1 MNLERKYFLHP
12 FNTIRNKFYAE
23 LFRSNYYKRLVQKN
37 LKKALNFQ
45 YKSAH
50 YENLNWSNPQ
60 TLDAKIMWLEAMT
73 DTAIWSKLTDKY
85 EVRKYVSSK
94 GYEENLVKC
103 YGVWDNV
110 NEIDYESFPSKFVIK
125 CTHDSGST
133 HIVKDK
139 SKADFNEIN
148 TALEKKL
155 HTIMGYTTC
164 EPHYFRIKP
173 RIIAEELLEDEENQL
188 SSSIIDYKIWCFN
201 GIPHVALLCYDRY
214 NDANG
219 AGHSTA
225 TFDLYNLDPWQP
237 KREFLVK
244 CEPTPNYKF
253 IPKPI
258 CLENMLNMA
267 KDLTKGFPVV
277 RADFYIIK
285 DKPYFGELTFTPAG
299 GLNYSYSDLAQTK
312 MGKMIKL

>member
-23 LFRSNYYKRLVQKN
+23 LFRSNYYKELIQNN
-37 LKKALNFQ
+37 LKKALNLQ

-50 YENLNWSNPQ
+50 YENLDWKTPQ

-73 DTAIWSKLTDKY
+73 DTTIWSKLTDKY

-103 YGVWDNV
+103 YGVWNNV
-110 NEIDYESFPSKFVIK
+110 NEIDYKKLPNKFVIK

-133 HIVKDK
+133 HIIKDK
-139 SKADFNEIN
+139 SKVDFNEIN
-148 TALEKKL
+148 AALEKKL

-173 RIIAEELLEDEENQL
+173 RIIAEEFLEDEENQL

-201 GIPHVALLCYDRY
+201 GIPYIALLCYDRY
-214 NDANG
+214 NDIN
-219 AGHSTA
+219 GHSTA
-225 TFDLYNLDPWQP
+225 TKDLYCLEPWQP
-237 KREFLVK
+237 KRDFLAK
-244 CEPTPNYKF
+244 HESTPKYKF
-253 IPKPI
+253 IPKPN
-258 CLENMLNMA
+258 CLDEMLKMA
-267 KDLTKGFPVV
+267 KNLTKDFPVV

-299 GLNYSYSDLAQTK
+299 GLNYSYSDLAQIE

>member
-1 MNLERKYFLHP
+1 MNLQKYSFLLLVK
-12 FNTIRNKFYAE
+12 ILRAKFYAD
-23 LFRSNYYKRLVQKN
+23 LFRSKYYKNIIKKN
-37 LKKALNFQ
+37 IKRALNLQ

-50 YENLNWSNPQ
+50 YENLDWKNPQ
-60 TLDAKIMWLEAMT
+60 TLDAKIMWLEGMT
-73 DTAIWSKLTDKY
+73 DTTIWSKLTDKY

-103 YGVWDNV
+103 YGVWNNV
-110 NEIDYESFPSKFVIK
+110 NEIDYKKLPNKFVIK
-125 CTHDSGST
+125 CIHDSGST
-133 HIVKDK
+133 HIIKDK
-139 SKADFNEIN
+139 SKVDFNEIN
-148 TALEKKL
+148 AALEKKL

-201 GIPHVALLCYDRY
+201 GTPHIALLCYDRY
-214 NDANG
+214 NDTN
-219 AGHSTA
+219 GHSTA
-225 TFDLYNLDPWQP
+225 TFDLYTLEPWQP

-244 CEPTPNYKF
+244 CKPTPNYKF

-258 CLENMLNMA
+258 CLEKMLNMA

-299 GLNYSYSDLAQTK
+299 GLNYSYSDLAQIE